1 VLVRRLGMS
10 DNLSHLP
17 CELDSRT
24 SVDIPTI
31 AHAA

>member
-17 CELDSRT
+17 RELDSR
-24 SVDIPTI
+24 VGIPTI

>member
-1 VLVRRLGMS
+1 MAMS

-17 CELDSRT
+17 RELDSRT
-24 SVDIPTI
+24 SVGIPTI

>member
-17 CELDSRT
+17 RELDSRT
-24 SVDIPTI
+24 SVGIPTI